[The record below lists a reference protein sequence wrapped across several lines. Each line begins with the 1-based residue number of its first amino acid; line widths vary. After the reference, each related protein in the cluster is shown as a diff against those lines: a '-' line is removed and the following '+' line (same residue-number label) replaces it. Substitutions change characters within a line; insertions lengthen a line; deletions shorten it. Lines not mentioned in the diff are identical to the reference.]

1 MTRIFAGLLAI
12 VPILHAQ
19 GPNPLTTEVK
29 RSYMSIRNNLI
40 KMAEKMPEEYYAF
53 RPVTEIETFGRRV
66 AHITDAN
73 MRTCSG
79 LKGEQK
85 SLRASAKTAKADLV
99 AALKEALA
107 YCDGVFDSMT
117 DSAALQQID
126 ASVASPPV
134 RDVRQSRLAVLY
146 SIVRHS
152 NEVYG
157 YMAVYLRLKGIV
169 PPTSEPEQ

>member
-1 MTRIFAGLLAI
+1 MF
-12 VPILHAQ
+12 PILLQAQ
-19 GPNPLTTEVK
+19 NSLTAEVK
-29 RSYMSIRNNLI
+29 RSYMSIRTNLV
-40 KMAEKMPEEYYAF
+40 KMAEKMPEEYYTF
-53 RPVTEIETFGRRV
+53 RPTPDVETFGRRV
-66 AHITDAN
+66 AHIADSD

-85 SLRASAKTAKADLV
+85 QLRASAKTAKADLV

-107 YCDGVFDSMT
+107 YCDGVFDAMT
-117 DSAALQQID
+117 DAKALEQID
-126 ASVASPPV
+126 ASIASPPV
-134 RDVRQSRLAVLY
+134 RDVKQSRLAVLY
-146 SIVRHS
+146 SVVRHS